1 MNCDG
6 VTSTGTLY
14 QNAEVEPYLAVD
26 PTNPQ
31 NLIGVW
37 QQDRWSNGSSR
48 GLMGASSSDGGQ
60 TWTRTPL
67 PVSRCGGGT
76 FANGGDYA
84 RATDPWV
91 TFSPDGTAYAMG
103 LVTTGGSFEAG
114 SVNAMLVVRSTDRG
128 HSWSAPVTLIRDGAG
143 FFNDKNTITGDPF
156 NASFVYAAWDRL
168 VAGDAGGPTY
178 FTRSTNGGAT
188 WEAARAIF
196 DPGPTSQTIGNLIVV
211 APSGTLVNLFTQ
223 IDRVG
228 TATSLHL
235 DVIRSPDR
243 GVTWSAPTRISDVLA
258 VGTHDPQSG
267 TPVRDGASIA
277 QIAVGSSG
285 HLFAVWQDSRFNNGA
300 FDSIAISRSTDN
312 GVTWS
317 APTRVSP
324 AGQPAFTPSVHVRAN
339 GDVGVTYYDFRNNT
353 AAAGLPTDYW
363 LARSSDGGV
372 SWSETHVAT
381 AFDLTTAP
389 QAGGAYFLGDYQ
401 ALASRNNVFVP
412 FFVKTS
418 NGDLTNRTDVHAAP
432 AVSVTVAGAQMTL
445 QSAVAYR
452 LDRLQAGRRSVPH
465 DFRVTDELRA
475 RVDAQAERSMR
486 WRIPRWGEATMVA
499 NPP

>member
-1 MNCDG
+1 
-6 VTSTGTLY
+6 
-14 QNAEVEPYLAVD
+14 
-26 PTNPQ
+26 
-31 NLIGVW
+31 
-37 QQDRWSNGSSR
+37 
-48 GLMGASSSDGGQ
+48 
-60 TWTRTPL
+60 
-67 PVSRCGGGT
+67 
-76 FANGGDYA
+76 
-84 RATDPWV
+84 
-91 TFSPDGTAYAMG
+91 MG

-143 FFNDKNTITGDPF
+143 FFNDKNTITADPF
-156 NASFVYAAWDRL
+156 NASFVYATWDRL

-178 FTRSTNGGAT
+178 FTRTTNGGAT
-188 WEAARAIF
+188 WEAARAIY

-211 APSGTLVNLFTQ
+211 APNGTLVNLFTQ

-228 TATSLHL
+228 TTTSLHL
-235 DVIRSPDR
+235 DVIRSSDR
-243 GVTWSAPTRISDVLA
+243 GVSWSAPVRIGDMLA
-258 VGTHDPQSG
+258 VGTRDPQSN

-285 HLFAVWQDSRFNNGA
+285 HLFVVWQDSRFNNGA

-324 AGQPAFTPSVHVRAN
+324 PGQAAFTPSVHVRAN

-363 LARSSDGGV
+363 LAKSSDGGV

-418 NGDLTNRTDVHAAP
+418 NGDLTNRTDVYAAP
-432 AVSVTVAGAQMTL
+432 AVSVTASAAQMTL
-445 QSAVAYR
+445 QSLIAYPIGR
-452 LDRLQAGRRSVPH
+452 AQAHGRRVPR
-465 DFRVTDELRA
+465 DFRVTDALRA

-486 WRIPRWGEATMVA
+486 WRVPRWGKATMA
-499 NPP
+499 TDSP